1 MRSYM
6 DFNMKLNKR
15 MTISA
20 VAILVS
26 CNVLAAESVIDLRH
40 DSMMEKLIKIVS
52 ILRIGLITNSV
63 SLSRPVIN
71 QVVTMQMSLLMN

>member
-1 MRSYM
+1 
-6 DFNMKLNKR
+6 MKLNKR

-40 DSMMEKLIKIVS
+40 DYFDDGKLIKIVS